1 MNEVPGDLLD
11 PEAGE
16 ASSIPVEMR
25 EQFDDLLTGCVDALP
40 SDDLLHRLC
49 AAQVE
54 GRPLRA
60 KLGVDP
66 TAPDIHLGHT
76 VVLRKLRQFQD
87 LGHTA
92 VLIIGDYTAK
102 VGDPSG
108 RSKTRPRLDDEE
120 IAENARTYIAQA
132 GKVLDMDRVELVRNS
147 DWLAPLRMNEVLK
160 LTSVTTVARMLE
172 RDDFSK
178 RYEQSEPISMVEFMY
193 PLLQGYDSVAVRADV
208 ELGGTDQT
216 FNLLM
221 GRTVMEAYGQR
232 PQSIMTM
239 PLLVGTDGVQ
249 KMSKTYGNYVGVDDA
264 AEDMYGKI
272 MSIPDGLMGPYWTL
286 LTGAGHREVED
297 ILDRLAS
304 GTYHPARAKRD
315 LAARIVD
322 LYHGLEAADG
332 AAAHFD
338 RVFKEKDRPQDIEE
352 LPIPLSAI
360 QEGRIW
366 LPRLLV
372 ETGMASSNSEAR
384 RLIAQGG
391 VRVEDVVATESTAEF
406 SVDELR
412 DCVVQVGRRRFLRL
426 K

>member
-1 MNEVPGDLLD
+1 MNEVPGGQLN
-11 PEAGE
+11 PEVGA
-16 ASSIPVEMR
+16 ASSIPAEMR
-25 EQFDDLLTGCVDALP
+25 EQYEDLRTGCVDALP

-49 AAQVE
+49 AAQAE

-108 RSKTRPRLDDEE
+108 RSKTRPRLADEE
-120 IAENARTYIAQA
+120 IAENAQTYIAQA

-147 DWLAPLRMNEVLK
+147 DWLAPLRMNEVLR

-178 RYEQSEPISMVEFMY
+178 RYEQNETISMVEFMY

-208 ELGGTDQT
+208 ELGGTDQM
-216 FNLLM
+216 FNLFM
-221 GRTVMEAYGQR
+221 GRTVMEAYGQQ

-249 KMSKTYGNYVGVDDA
+249 KMSKTYGNYVGVDDV

-272 MSIPDGLMGPYWTL
+272 MSIPDSLMGSYWTL

-297 ILDRLAS
+297 ILERLAS
-304 GTYHPARAKRD
+304 GTYHPAQAKRD
-315 LAARIVD
+315 LAARIVT
-322 LYHGLEAADG
+322 LYHGPEGADA

-338 RVFKEKDRPQDIEE
+338 RVFKGKDRPEEIEE
-352 LPIPLSAI
+352 MPIPLSAV

-391 VRVEDVVATESTAEF
+391 VRVEDVVVTESSAEF
-406 SVDELR
+406 SPEELR
-412 DCVVQVGRRRFLRL
+412 GSVVQVGRRRFLRL
-426 K
+426 R